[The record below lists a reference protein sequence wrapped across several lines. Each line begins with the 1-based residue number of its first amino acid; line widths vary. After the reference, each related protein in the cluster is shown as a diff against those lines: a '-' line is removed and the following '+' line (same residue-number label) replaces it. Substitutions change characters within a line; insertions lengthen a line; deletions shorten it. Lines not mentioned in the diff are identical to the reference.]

1 MGIPYKK
8 VLTLGHSLAL
18 DACHMLA
25 AVVAAEGE
33 QLEIA
38 TLYDSGC
45 PLFRHVEYLQSG
57 SRKYSLHVSSSETP
71 GQPPKVIKEVTMEE
85 AILYSDFDLIMMQ
98 GGTFEIARS
107 ETYTNGNIQIIQDYV
122 NQKKRNPDAVFA
134 WHMPWA
140 FATDPELMA
149 KYPLSPNAYINGY
162 KPYDTNRVRLYEAFC
177 KCVTDHILTDDT
189 FRFLIP
195 TGTAMENALAAGLTE
210 QELLHDDAHASDL
223 GRLLAAYTW
232 YCVLAG
238 VEQLETISLDAIPSP
253 FVATSIV
260 AGDRILTEDDKAL
273 IIESVNNALK
283 NPLTITQSQYQ
294 QAPEGYVPVKNQDG

>member
-45 PLFRHVEYLQSG
+45 PLFRHVEYLQTG
-57 SRKYSLHVSSSETP
+57 SRKYSLHISSTEAP
-71 GQPPKVIKEVTMEE
+71 GKPPKVIKEVTMGE
-85 AILYSDFDLIMMQ
+85 AIRYSDFDLIMMQ
-98 GGTFEIARS
+98 GGTFEIAKS
-107 ETYTNGNIQIIQDYV
+107 ETFTNGNIQIIQDYV
-122 NQKKRNPDAVFA
+122 NQNKKDPNAVFA

-149 KYPLSPNAYINGY
+149 MYPLPSNHYINGY
-162 KPYDTNRVRLYEAFC
+162 QPYDTDRVRLYDAFC
-177 KCVTDHILTDDT
+177 NCVKAHILTDST
-189 FRFLIP
+189 FQFVIP
-195 TGTAMENALAAGLTE
+195 TGTAMENALSSSLT
-210 QELLHDDAHASDL
+210 QKDLLHDYAHASDL

-238 VEQLETISLDAIPSP
+238 VKELPELKMTTIPAALRRGG
-253 FVATSIV
+253 VA
-260 AGDRILTEDDKAL
+260 AGDRQLTELEQTILLEAL
-273 IIESVNNALK
+273 NNALK
-283 NPLTITQSQYQ
+283 NPLSLTRSQYI
-294 QAPEGYVPVKNQDG
+294 

>member
-57 SRKYSLHVSSSETP
+57 SRKYSLHVSSTETP
-71 GQPPKVIKEVTMEE
+71 GLPPKVMKEVTMEE

-162 KPYDTNRVRLYEAFC
+162 KPYDTNRVRLHEAFC
-177 KCVTDHILTDDT
+177 KCVTAHILPDDT

-195 TGTAMENALAAGLTE
+195 TGTAMENAMSSSLE
-210 QELLHDDAHASDL
+210 EKDLLHDYAHASDL

-238 VEQLETISLDAIPSP
+238 VKELPEMKMTTIPAALRRGG
-253 FVATSIV
+253 VA
-260 AGDRILTEDDKAL
+260 AGDRKLTEREQKILLEAL
-273 IIESVNNALK
+273 NNALK
-283 NPLTITQSQYQ
+283 NPLSLTNSQY
-294 QAPEGYVPVKNQDG
+294 V

>member
-45 PLFRHVEYLQSG
+45 PLFRHVEYLQTG
-57 SRKYSLHVSSSETP
+57 SRKYSLHVSSTEAP
-71 GQPPKVIKEVTMEE
+71 GLPPKVIKEVTMEE

-107 ETYTNGNIQIIQDYV
+107 ETFTNGNIQIIQDYV
-122 NQKKRNPDAVFA
+122 NQKKKDPNAVFA

-149 KYPLSPNAYINGY
+149 KYPLSPNSYINGY
-162 KPYDTNRVRLYEAFC
+162 KPYDTDRVRLYEAFC

-189 FRFLIP
+189 FQFLIP
-195 TGTAMENALAAGLTE
+195 TGTAMENALSSSLT
-210 QELLHDDAHASDL
+210 QKDLLHDYAHASDL

-238 VEQLETISLDAIPSP
+238 VKELPELKMTTIPAALRRGG
-253 FVATSIV
+253 VA
-260 AGDRILTEDDKAL
+260 AGDRQLTELEQTILLEAL
-273 IIESVNNALK
+273 NNALK
-283 NPLTITQSQYQ
+283 NPLTLTKSQY
-294 QAPEGYVPVKNQDG
+294 A